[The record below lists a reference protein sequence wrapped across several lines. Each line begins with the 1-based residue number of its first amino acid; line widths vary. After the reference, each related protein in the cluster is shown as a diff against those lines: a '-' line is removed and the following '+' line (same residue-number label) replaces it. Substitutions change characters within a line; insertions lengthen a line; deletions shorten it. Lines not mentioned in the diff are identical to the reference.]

1 MSVIARSPRVWL
13 RQPEDRL
20 RDAAI
25 QVDCFA
31 SLAMTDNSRYSPPML
46 SETHAR
52 ARGLADLPPVTSD
65 ALLALIAMANADPRP
80 DKIDVG
86 VGVFRDGAGNTPILM
101 VVKEA
106 ERRLLETQSTKAY
119 LGSAG
124 DKRFAELIGPILL
137 GLHAD
142 DERIGGLQTPG
153 GCGALRLGFEL
164 IATANR
170 EARVL
175 VGTPTWPNHPP
186 IIRAIGLEQVDY
198 PYYERGQAAIRF
210 EEMLATFRSARP
222 GDVALL
228 HGCCHNPTGAD
239 LSQDQ
244 WREVTRVVS
253 EAGLIPFIDIA
264 YQGFGRGLDED
275 AAGVRMMI
283 DACDEVI
290 IAQSC
295 DKNFS
300 VYRDRVGSLWVKTGS
315 RETTATAL
323 AHVCQRAREMW
334 SMPPDHGAAAVR
346 IILDDPELSANWL
359 VELAAMRDRINSVRA
374 RVAAADP
381 RLAFISR
388 QFGMFSMLPLS
399 KEQVLKLRESHGIYM
414 ADSGRFNVVGMS
426 DEAVDRF
433 TAAIV
438 DAMDG

>member
-1 MSVIARSPRVWL
+1 
-13 RQPEDRL
+13 
-20 RDAAI
+20 
-25 QVDCFA
+25 
-31 SLAMTDNSRYSPPML
+31 ML
-46 SETHAR
+46 SETSAKAQNTKR
-52 ARGLADLPPVTSD
+52 AGLADLPPVASD
-65 ALLALIAMANADPRP
+65 SLLQLIALCAADPRE

-86 VGVFRDGAGNTPILM
+86 VGVFRDGAGNTPILKVM
-101 VVKEA
+101 KEA

-124 DKRFAELIGPILL
+124 DKRFAELIRPILL
-137 GLHAD
+137 GPHALD
-142 DERIGGLQTPG
+142 DRIAGIQTPG

-170 EARVL
+170 DARVL

-186 IIRAIGLEQVDY
+186 IIRAVGLEQLDY
-198 PYYERGQAAIRF
+198 PYYERGQAAVRF
-210 EEMLATFRSARP
+210 DEMLETLRSARP

-239 LSQDQ
+239 LSEDQ
-244 WREVTRVVS
+244 WRQVTSVVAQ
-253 EAGLIPFIDIA
+253 AGLIPFIDIA

-275 AAGVRMMI
+275 AVGVRMMI

-290 IAQSC
+290 VAQSC

-300 VYRDRVGSLWVKTGS
+300 VYRDRVGSLWVKTAS
-315 RETTATAL
+315 RETTATAI
-323 AHVCQRAREMW
+323 AHISQRAREMW

-346 IILDDPELSANWL
+346 IILDDPRLSADWL

-381 RLAFISR
+381 RLAFIAR
-388 QFGMFSMLPLS
+388 QYGMFSLLPLS
-399 KEQVLKLRESHGIYM
+399 KEQVLKLREREGIYM
-414 ADSGRFNVVGMS
+414 ADSGRFNVVGMA
-426 DEAVDRF
+426 DEAIDRF

-438 DAMDG
+438 GAMDG